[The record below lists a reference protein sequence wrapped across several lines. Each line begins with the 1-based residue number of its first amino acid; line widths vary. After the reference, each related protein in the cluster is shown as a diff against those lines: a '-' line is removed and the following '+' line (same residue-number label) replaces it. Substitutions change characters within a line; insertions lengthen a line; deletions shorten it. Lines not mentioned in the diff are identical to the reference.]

1 MDKNVR
7 PEVGAR
13 IYLIL
18 CSIQSYFGGITTL
31 DKTVASSRD
40 DNQTYYSK
48 LSYVT

>member
-1 MDKNVR
+1 MGKNVR
-7 PEVGAR
+7 PEIGGR

-40 DNQTYYSK
+40 DSHTQCSK